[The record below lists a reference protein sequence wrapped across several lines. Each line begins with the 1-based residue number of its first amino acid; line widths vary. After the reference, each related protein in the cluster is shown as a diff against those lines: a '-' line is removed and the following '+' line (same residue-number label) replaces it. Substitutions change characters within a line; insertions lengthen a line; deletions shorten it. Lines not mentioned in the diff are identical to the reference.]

1 MHVRLSAAILS
12 RRSLLRSA
20 GLGLGGLGFGSLV
33 LMRSANA
40 HHGWGSYDA
49 SKTIT
54 LAGPI
59 KELKYAN
66 PHSQVMLEVQG
77 KTWEC
82 VLAPPFRM
90 ENRGIPDG
98 LMKVGMPVTVVGYA
112 STAHEGEMRAERITI
127 DGKTVVL
134 R

>member
-1 MHVRLSAAILS
+1 MRHSAALLN
-12 RRSLLRSA
+12 RRALLRVA
-20 GLGLGGLGFGSLV
+20 GLSLGSLAF
-33 LMRSANA
+33 MRGAYA

-66 PHSQVMLEVQG
+66 PHCQVVLDVQG
-77 KTWEC
+77 KNWEC

-112 STAHEGEMRAERITI
+112 STAHQGEMRAERITLE
-127 DGKTVVL
+127 GKTVEL

>member
-1 MHVRLSAAILS
+1 MRLSAAVLS
-12 RRSLLRSA
+12 RRSLLRAA
-20 GLGLGGLGFGSLV
+20 GLSVGGLAFV
-33 LMRSANA
+33 RAANA

-59 KELKYAN
+59 RELKYAN
-66 PHSQVMLEVQG
+66 PHCLVVLEVDG
-77 KTWEC
+77 RKWEC

-98 LMKVGMPVTVVGYA
+98 LMKVGMAATVVGYA
-112 STAHEGEMRAERITI
+112 STAHEGEMRAERITL
-127 DGKTVVL
+127 DGKTVEL

>member
-1 MHVRLSAAILS
+1 MRHSAAFVS

-20 GLGLGGLGFGSLV
+20 GFGIGSLAF
-33 LMRSANA
+33 MRGAYA

-59 KELKYAN
+59 KELKYSN
-66 PHSQVMLEVQG
+66 PHCLVWLEVGG
-77 KTWEC
+77 KQWEC

-90 ENRGIPDG
+90 QNRGIPEG
-98 LMKVGMPVTVVGYA
+98 LMKAGMDVTVVGYA
-112 STAHEGEMRAERITI
+112 STAHEGEMRAERISLE
-127 DGKTVVL
+127 GKTVEL

>member
-1 MHVRLSAAILS
+1 VHRSADLLG
-12 RRSLLRSA
+12 RRALLRAA
-20 GLGLGGLGFGSLV
+20 GLGLGSIA
-33 LMRSANA
+33 LMRSAYA

-54 LAGPI
+54 LTGPI

-66 PHSQVMLEVQG
+66 PHCQVVLDVQG
-77 KTWEC
+77 KNWEC

-90 ENRGIPDG
+90 ENRGLPDG
-98 LMKVGMPVTVVGYA
+98 VLKVGMPVTVVGYA
-112 STAHEGEMRAERITI
+112 STAHQGEMRAERITVE
-127 DGKTVVL
+127 GKTVEL

>member
-1 MHVRLSAAILS
+1 MRRSAADLT
-12 RRSLLRSA
+12 RRSLLHLA
-20 GLGLGGLGFGSLV
+20 GMAFGALP
-33 LMRSANA
+33 LIRTAHA

-54 LAGPI
+54 LSGPI
-59 KELKYAN
+59 KELRYAN
-66 PHSQVMLEVQG
+66 PHCAIWLQAEG
-77 KTWEC
+77 TTWEC

-90 ENRGIPDG
+90 DNRGIPDG

-112 STAHEGEMRAERITI
+112 STAHKGEMRAERITLE
-127 DGKTVVL
+127 GKTVEL

>member
-1 MHVRLSAAILS
+1 VRHSADYFT
-12 RRSLLRSA
+12 RRSLLRIA
-20 GLGLGGLGFGSLV
+20 GFGLGSFAV
-33 LMRSANA
+33 MRAANA

-54 LAGPI
+54 LTGPI

-66 PHSQVMLEVQG
+66 PHCQVVLDVQG
-77 KTWEC
+77 KKWEC

-90 ENRGIPDG
+90 ENRGLPDG
-98 LMKVGMPVTVVGYA
+98 TMKVGMPVTVVGYA
-112 STAHEGEMRAERITI
+112 STAHEGEMRAERITVE
-127 DGKTVVL
+127 GKTVEL

>member
-1 MHVRLSAAILS
+1 MRHSADHLT
-12 RRSLLRSA
+12 RRSLLRLA
-20 GLGLGGLGFGSLV
+20 GWGIGSFAV
-33 LMRSANA
+33 MRTANA

-54 LAGPI
+54 LTGPI

-66 PHSQVMLEVQG
+66 PHCQVVLEVQG
-77 KTWEC
+77 KKWEC

-90 ENRGIPDG
+90 ENRGIPEG
-98 LMKVGMPVTVVGYA
+98 MMKVGMPVTVVGYA
-112 STAHEGEMRAERITI
+112 STAHQGEMRAERITVE
-127 DGKTVVL
+127 GKTVEL

>member
-1 MHVRLSAAILS
+1 MRESAANLT
-12 RRSLLRSA
+12 RRSILRWA
-20 GLGLGGLGFGSLV
+20 GLGIGGFAMVRTAS
-33 LMRSANA
+33 A

-59 KELKYAN
+59 ETVSYAN
-66 PHSQVMLEVQG
+66 PHCLLTLKVDG
-77 KTWEC
+77 RNWEC

-90 ENRGIPDG
+90 QNRGIPDG
-98 LMKVGMPVTVVGYA
+98 MLKAGMTVTIVGYA
-112 STAHEGEMRAERITI
+112 STAHQGEMRAERITV
-127 DGKTVVL
+127 DGKTVEL

>member
-1 MHVRLSAAILS
+1 MHMRLSAAILS
-12 RRSLLRSA
+12 RRSLLCA
-20 GLGLGGLGFGSLV
+20 TGLGLGSLV

-49 SKTIT
+49 SKTVT
-54 LAGPI
+54 LTGPI
-59 KELKYAN
+59 SELKYAN
-66 PHSQVMLEVQG
+66 PHCLVVLDVSG
-77 KTWEC
+77 KKWEC

-98 LMKVGMPVTVVGYA
+98 LMKVGMAVTVVGYA
-112 STAHEGEMRAERITI
+112 STAHPGEMRAERITI
-127 DGKTVVL
+127 DGKTVEL

>member
-1 MHVRLSAAILS
+1 MRHSAALLN
-12 RRSLLRSA
+12 RRSLLRAA
-20 GLGLGGLGFGSLV
+20 GLSLGSLAF
-33 LMRSANA
+33 MRSAYA

-54 LAGPI
+54 LTGPI

-66 PHSQVMLEVQG
+66 PHCMVVLEVQG
-77 KTWEC
+77 KSWEC

-90 ENRGIPDG
+90 ENRGLPDG
-98 LMKVGMPVTVVGYA
+98 ALKVGMLVTVVGYA
-112 STAHEGEMRAERITI
+112 STAHPGEMRAERITVE
-127 DGKTVVL
+127 GKTVEL

>member
-1 MHVRLSAAILS
+1 MRDATSRLT
-12 RRSLLRSA
+12 RRSVLFSA
-20 GLGLGGLGFGSLV
+20 GAGAGLVALLGPA
-33 LMRSANA
+33 RA

-54 LAGPI
+54 LTGPI
-59 KELKYAN
+59 ETLKYAN
-66 PHSQVMLEVQG
+66 PHCLVTLMVDG
-77 KTWEC
+77 RKWEC

-98 LMKVGMPVTVVGYA
+98 LLKSGMVVTVVGYA
-112 STAHEGEMRAERITI
+112 STAHQGEMRAERITV
-127 DGKTVVL
+127 DGKTVEL

>member
-1 MHVRLSAAILS
+1 MRNTSVANLT
-12 RRSLLRSA
+12 RRSLLRGA
-20 GLGLGGLGFGSLV
+20 GLGIGALAF
-33 LMRSANA
+33 MRSANA

-54 LAGPI
+54 LTGPI
-59 KELKYAN
+59 QALKYAN
-66 PHSQVMLEVQG
+66 PHCQVDLMVDG
-77 KTWEC
+77 KKWEC

-98 LMKVGMPVTVVGYA
+98 LLKAGMQVTVVGYA
-112 STAHEGEMRAERITI
+112 STAHPGEMRAERITI
-127 DGKTVVL
+127 DGKTVEL

>member
-1 MHVRLSAAILS
+1 MHHSADQFT
-12 RRSLLRSA
+12 RRSLLRIA
-20 GLGLGGLGFGSLV
+20 GLGLGSFAV
-33 LMRSANA
+33 MRTAYA

-49 SKTIT
+49 AKTIT

-66 PHSQVMLEVQG
+66 PHCQVVLDVQG
-77 KTWEC
+77 KKWEC

-98 LMKVGMPVTVVGYA
+98 LMKVGMPVTVIGYA
-112 STAHEGEMRAERITI
+112 STAHEGEMRAERITVE
-127 DGKTVVL
+127 GKTVEL

>member
-1 MHVRLSAAILS
+1 MRI
-12 RRSLLRSA
+12 A
-20 GLGLGGLGFGSLV
+20 GLGLGSFAF
-33 LMRSANA
+33 MRTANA

-54 LAGPI
+54 LTGPI
-59 KELKYAN
+59 KEFKYSN
-66 PHSQVMLEVQG
+66 PHCQVVLDVGG
-77 KTWEC
+77 KNWEC

-98 LMKVGMPVTVVGYA
+98 MLKVGMPVTVVGYA
-112 STAHEGEMRAERITI
+112 STAHQGEMRAERITLE
-127 DGKTVVL
+127 GKTVEL

>member
-1 MHVRLSAAILS
+1 MRHSAAFPT
-12 RRSLLRSA
+12 RRALLRLA
-20 GLGLGGLGFGSLV
+20 GFGLGSAA
-33 LMRSANA
+33 LMRTAQA

-59 KELKYAN
+59 KELKYTN
-66 PHSQVMLEVQG
+66 PHCLVWLEVDG
-77 KTWEC
+77 KKWEC

-98 LMKVGMPVTVVGYA
+98 LMKPGMPVTVVGYA
-112 STAHEGEMRAERITI
+112 STAHEGEMRAERITLE
-127 DGKTVVL
+127 GKSVEL

>member
-1 MHVRLSAAILS
+1 MRRSADRVS
-12 RRSLLRSA
+12 RRMFLRTLGA
-20 GLGLGGLGFGSLV
+20 GAGALAFARG
-33 LMRSANA
+33 AAA

-59 KELKYAN
+59 AELKYAN
-66 PHSQVMLEVQG
+66 PHCLVVLEVDG
-77 KTWEC
+77 KKWEC

-90 ENRGIPDG
+90 QNRGIPDG
-98 LMKVGMPVTVVGYA
+98 LMKTGMPVTVVGYA
-112 STAHEGEMRAERITI
+112 STAHEGEMRAERITLE
-127 DGKTVVL
+127 GKTVEL

>member
-1 MHVRLSAAILS
+1 MHMRLSAAIVS
-12 RRSLLRSA
+12 RRTLLRA
-20 GLGLGGLGFGSLV
+20 TGLGFGGLA

-54 LAGPI
+54 LSGPI
-59 KELKYAN
+59 KELKYSN
-66 PHSQVMLEVQG
+66 PHCLVVLEVDG
-77 KTWEC
+77 KKWEC

-98 LMKVGMPVTVVGYA
+98 LMKVGMPATVVGYA

-127 DGKTVVL
+127 DGKTVEL